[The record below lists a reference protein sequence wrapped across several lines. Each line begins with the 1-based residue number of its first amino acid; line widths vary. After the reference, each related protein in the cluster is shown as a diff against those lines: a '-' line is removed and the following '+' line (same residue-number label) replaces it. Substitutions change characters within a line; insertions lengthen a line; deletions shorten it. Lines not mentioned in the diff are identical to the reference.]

1 MAEYTPLYM
10 PGAAQTWV
18 ASATITAGQLLVIS
32 GSGTVAPSSSA
43 TESYLGVAGNDAANG
58 ANVTVYT
65 GGIQKI
71 VAGTGGVTAGNTVEA
86 ATGGT
91 VVAHTNG
98 TNDGRIVGV
107 AVTTATAT
115 NVAYIQMER

>member
-1 MAEYTPLYM
+1 M
-10 PGAAQTWV
+10 PGAAQTWT
-18 ASATITAGQLLVIS
+18 ASAAITGGQLLIVS
-32 GSGTVAPSSSA
+32 GSGTVAPSSAASA
-43 TESYLGVAGNDAANG
+43 SYIGVAGNDAASG
-58 ANVTVYT
+58 APVTVYT
-65 GGIQKI
+65 GGVQRI

-86 ATGGT
+86 AAGGT

-98 TNDGRIVGV
+98 TNDGNIVGL